1 MLEALRGSNLAPAVQ
16 QLLLQKDELGPV
28 NQAAADE
35 GSEEADIVN
44 VFCAEAAAMPTA
56 DEIFFLGLT
65 SVAGT
70 ADLSPT

>member
-16 QLLLQKDELGPV
+16 QLLLQKAELSPAHS
-28 NQAAADE
+28 AAADV
-35 GSEEADIVN
+35 GAEEAEIVC
-44 VFCAEAAAMPTA
+44 VIWAEAAAMPTA
-56 DEIFFLGLT
+56 NEIYFLGLT